1 MDKTSKLKNPKTDL
15 AGHSIGYFVSPH
27 GFGHAARASA
37 VMEAMHCINPS
48 IRFEIFTTI
57 PEWFFLQSLSGPFTY
72 HSFLTDIGMVQETPL
87 REDLAETFRK
97 LSDFLPYDRSKIESL
112 SREVSRTKCRL
123 IICDISPMGIAV
135 AQMSRIPSVL
145 IENFTWDWVYE
156 SYVGANSSVNQH
168 IEYLRE
174 LFNSVDYHIQAEP
187 VCQTR
192 NAVLTTAPI
201 SRKIRVSPQQIRQ
214 RLGIPDG
221 VKVVLITM
229 GGVPEEYKSLTRL
242 KHQDNIYFIIPGGSQ
257 SMQVIDNLVLLP
269 HHSDFFH
276 PDIVNAC
283 DTVVGKLGYST
294 LAEIYHAGVPYGYIP
309 RSTFKES
316 DVLEVFVKNQMN
328 GCVISESQFQ
338 EGGWMSFL
346 PEILSLLRIK
356 RNGTNGAVEAAE
368 FVCKVLNVKS

>member
-1 MDKTSKLKNPKTDL
+1 MKNSKIDL
-15 AGHSIGYFVSPH
+15 ADYSIGYFISPH

-37 VMEAMHCINPS
+37 VMAAIHDINS
-48 IRFEIFTTI
+48 LIRFEIFTTI

-72 HSFLTDIGMVQETPL
+72 HSLLTDIGMVQETPL
-87 REDLAETFRK
+87 REDLTETIRE
-97 LSDFLPYDRSKIESL
+97 LNDFLPYDGSKIESI

-156 SYVGANSSVNQH
+156 NYVSVDFPVNQH
-168 IEYLRE
+168 IEYLRKI
-174 LFNSVDYHIQAEP
+174 FNSVNYHIQAEP
-187 VCQTR
+187 VCQCR
-192 NAVLTTAPI
+192 NADITTAPI
-201 SRKIRVSPQQIRQ
+201 SRKVRVSPQQMRQ

-221 VKVVLITM
+221 VKVMLITM
-229 GGVPEEYKSLTRL
+229 GGIPEEYKFLAQL
-242 KHQDNIYFIIPGGSQ
+242 KHQNNIYFIIPGGSQ

-283 DTVVGKLGYST
+283 DAVVGKLGYST

-309 RSTFKES
+309 RPSFKES
-316 DVLEVFVKNQMN
+316 EILEAFVKNQMS
-328 GCVISESQFQ
+328 GFAISEAQFH
-338 EGGWMSFL
+338 EGGWMSFI
-346 PEILSLLRIK
+346 PEILSLPRIK
-356 RNGTNGAVEAAE
+356 RNDPNGTVEAAQ
-368 FVCKVLNVKS
+368 FVCKVLSINS

>member
-1 MDKTSKLKNPKTDL
+1 MKNSKIDL
-15 AGHSIGYFVSPH
+15 ADYSIGYFISPH

-37 VMEAMHCINPS
+37 VMAAMHDINPS

-72 HSFLTDIGMVQETPL
+72 HSLLTDVGMIQETPL
-87 REDLAETFRK
+87 REDLTETFRE
-97 LSDFLPYDRSKIESL
+97 LNDFLPFEGSKIESL

-135 AQMSRIPSVL
+135 AQMSQIPSVL

-156 SYVGANSSVNQH
+156 SYVTVDSPVNQH
-168 IEYLRE
+168 IDYLRKI
-174 LFNSVDYHIQAEP
+174 FNSVNYHIQVEP
-187 VCQTR
+187 VCQYR
-192 NAVLTTAPI
+192 NTDLTTAPI
-201 SRKIRVSPQQIRQ
+201 SRKLRVSPQQTRQ

-229 GGVPEEYKSLTRL
+229 GGVPEEYKFLTQL
-242 KHQDNIYFIIPGGSQ
+242 KHQNNIYFVIPGGSQ

-283 DTVVGKLGYST
+283 DAVVGKLGYST

-309 RSTFKES
+309 RSSFKES
-316 DVLEVFVKNQMN
+316 DVLEAFVKNQMN
-328 GCVISESQFQ
+328 GCAISESQFQ
-338 EGGWMSFL
+338 GGRWMSFL
-346 PEILSLLRIK
+346 PEILSLPRIK
-356 RNGTNGAVEAAE
+356 RNDPNGAVEAAQ
-368 FVCKVLNVKS
+368 FVCKVLSIKP